1 MEITRR
7 EAVKLLAASIPAY
20 CASRTSILAA
30 AEAPARTPPANLPP
44 KPFFPDMPRTIAEG
58 PFQPTWESLKQ
69 YRVPDWFR
77 DAKFGIWAHWS
88 AQCVPE
94 QGDWY
99 ARNMYIQGQR
109 QYNYHVRTYGH
120 PSEFG
125 FMEIDNL
132 WKAEKWD
139 PQALI
144 DRYKKAGAKYFVALA
159 NHHDNFDNYDST
171 HHEWNS
177 VRVGPKKDLIK
188 GWAEATRKAG
198 LRFGVTNH
206 CSHAWHWLQPAYD
219 YDPTGDK
226 AGVRYDAFRLRKED
240 GKGKWWE
247 GLDPQALYCG
257 PIIVMPDGI
266 TTLAEAN
273 QWHNR
278 IEDIGN
284 ENPPPNNPEFTA
296 RWYARCQELVDK
308 YDPDLLYFD
317 NGPLPLGQTGLDIAA
332 HYYNGNI
339 KRHGKLEAV
348 LNSKR
353 LRPDQVGAVVLDIER
368 GSATD
373 IQPNPWQTDTCIGEW
388 HYSRAVYTNNRYKT
402 PLQVVQML
410 IDIVSKNGNLLL
422 SVPLRGDGTID
433 DLEMKVL
440 DGITEWMAVN
450 NEAIYATRPWKV
462 YGEGPSIS
470 NVRRGAF
477 GGAADVRSYTTED
490 LRFTTKGDILYVFVM
505 GWPESRKLAIKSLAA
520 KSLNFPAEIGR
531 IELLGSLD
539 PLPFTRDETATMISL
554 PEKAPNAYA
563 GVFKITPKA

>member
-1 MEITRR
+1 MEI
-7 EAVKLLAASIPAY
+7 
-20 CASRTSILAA
+20 
-30 AEAPARTPPANLPP
+30 N
-44 KPFFPDMPRTIAEG
+44 
-58 PFQPTWESLKQ
+58 
-69 YRVPDWFR
+69 
-77 DAKFGIWAHWS
+77 
-88 AQCVPE
+88 
-94 QGDWY
+94 
-99 ARNMYIQGQR
+99 
-109 QYNYHVRTYGH
+109 
-120 PSEFG
+120 
-125 FMEIDNL
+125 NL

-159 NHHDNFDNYDST
+159 NHHDNFDTYDST
-171 HHEWNS
+171 FHEWNS

-188 GWAEATRKAG
+188 GWADATRKAG

-226 AGVRYDAFRLRKED
+226 AGVRYDAFHLQKED

-273 QWHNR
+273 QWHQR

-284 ENPPPNNPEFTA
+284 ESPPPKNPEFTA

-317 NGPLPLGQTGLDIAA
+317 NGPLPLGQTGLDIVA
-332 HYYNGNI
+332 HFYNGNI
-339 KRHGKLEAV
+339 ARRGKLDCI

-353 LRPDQVGAVVLDIER
+353 LQPNQIGALVLDIER

-373 IQPNPWQTDTCIGEW
+373 IQADPWQTDTCIGEW
-388 HYSRAVYTNNRYKT
+388 HYNRAVYTQNRYKT

-422 SVPLRGDGTID
+422 SIPLRGDGTFD
-433 DLEMKVL
+433 EKEAAVL
-440 DGITEWMAVN
+440 DGISEWMAVN
-450 NEAIYATRPWKV
+450 SESIYATRPWKV
-462 YGEGPSIS
+462 YGEGPAVV
-470 NVRRGAF
+470 NVRRGTF
-477 GGAADVRSYTTED
+477 GGAADVRPYTAD
-490 LRFTTKGDILYVFVM
+490 DIRFTSKGDVLYVFVM
-505 GWPESRKLAIKSLAA
+505 SWPASRQLRIKNLAA
-520 KSLNFPAEIGR
+520 GSANYPGAVGR
-531 IELLGSLD
+531 VELLGSSE
-539 PLPFTRDETATMISL
+539 PLPFTREQDAMTIAL

-563 GVFKITPKA
+563 SVFKITPQG